1 MRRDERGFALVAVLL
16 VLAVVGSLGA
26 EFAYSTRLEATA
38 VRTWKENII
47 AGHLAEAAV
56 DAAVREIVAA
66 QAAGAQDVVV
76 AMDEDGLLTF
86 YTRANP
92 TATSFVARPRQP
104 RERVALG
111 PGHYSYR
118 ITDESARLNVNVAS
132 PVSLDR
138 LLQEL
143 GLDKSDRDVIVDS
156 IQDWMDGNEEYR
168 ANGAE
173 SEDYYLKLSVPYR
186 ARNGF
191 LESVSE
197 LLQIRG
203 VTPALFRGPGER
215 RADERAAAERGSA
228 ARAGSDR
235 PGERAAGERP
245 GLADLVTVAGG
256 QGQAR
261 VNINTASRF
270 VLAALGLADAQI
282 LEIESTR
289 RLTPYAQ
296 SAISRFGV
304 TGSTPLSTATR
315 TFRIEAQGLM
325 EGRVRARLTA
335 VVQATQSEGA
345 PVRIFEWSGVR

>member
-16 VLAVVGSLGA
+16 VLAVVGALGA
-26 EFAYSTRLEATA
+26 EFAYSMRLEATA

-47 AGHLAEAAV
+47 AGHLAEAAL
-56 DAAVREIVAA
+56 DAAVREVVGA
-66 QAAGAQDVVV
+66 QSAGVQDVVV

-92 TATSFVARPRQP
+92 AAPTAVPRPRQP

-118 ITDESARLNVNVAS
+118 ITDESARLNVNVADRAR
-132 PVSLDR
+132 LER

-143 GLDKSDRDVIVDS
+143 GVEKSDRDVIVDS
-156 IQDWMDGNEEYR
+156 IEDWRDGNEEYR

-173 SEDYYLKLSVPYR
+173 SEDYYLKLPVPYR
-186 ARNGF
+186 ARNGNI
-191 LESVSE
+191 ESLGE

-203 VTPALFRGPGER
+203 ITPALFRGPRER
-215 RADERAAAERGSA
+215 RGDERAAGERQDAREGAERQ
-228 ARAGSDR
+228 SDR
-235 PGERAAGERP
+235 GAAERP

-256 QGQAR
+256 QGRAA
-261 VNINTASRF
+261 VNINTASKV
-270 VLAALGLADAQI
+270 VLTALGLAPAQV

-289 RLTPYAQ
+289 RLGPYAQ
-296 SAISRFGV
+296 GAISRFAV
-304 TGSTPLSTATR
+304 SGSTPLSTTTR
-315 TFRIEAQGLM
+315 TFRIETQGLM

-335 VVQATQSEGA
+335 VVQPTQSEGA
-345 PVRIFEWSGVR
+345 APVRVLEWSGVR